1 MQGLFHAGGEDN
13 IELKSNKR
21 LGEVKT
27 KTSFYLIEILYEIV
41 NRFIQLNYVLKLLN
55 GNHGYVISLKLLI

>member
-21 LGEVKT
+21 LGEVKRN
-27 KTSFYLIEILYEIV
+27 KFLF
-41 NRFIQLNYVLKLLN
+41 N
-55 GNHGYVISLKLLI
+55 